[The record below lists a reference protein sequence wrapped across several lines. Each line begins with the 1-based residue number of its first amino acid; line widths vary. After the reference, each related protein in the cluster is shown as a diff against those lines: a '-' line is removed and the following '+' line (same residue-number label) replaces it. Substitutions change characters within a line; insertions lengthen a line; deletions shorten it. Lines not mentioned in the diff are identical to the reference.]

1 MKCENKTVME
11 EGGNLPVI
19 KHDQTLSFGQSWSC
33 ISTVEECSVKEIF
46 IAFIEGK
53 LLLLKSDFKE

>member
-19 KHDQTLSFGQSWSC
+19 KHDQTISSDQSWSC
-33 ISTVEECSVKEIF
+33 IFTVEECSVKEIL
-46 IAFIEGK
+46 
-53 LLLLKSDFKE
+53 LLLLKEGSFY